1 MGDPEF
7 EQGILIIYETFLYQK
22 KEDLSGEMM
31 SIGKVGSK
39 GELFPPKKIREKIGL
54 KKGQRVLYRI
64 VQGKLVVEKITS
76 VEEILEK
83 PAKVTIT
90 FEELK
95 EHRRELSKDA
105 EK

>member
-1 MGDPEF
+1 
-7 EQGILIIYETFLYQK
+7 
-22 KEDLSGEMM
+22 M

-54 KKGQRVLYRI
+54 KEGQRVLYRI
-64 VQGKLVVEKITS
+64 VQGKLVVEKIET

-90 FEELK
+90 FEEFK
-95 EHRRELSKDA
+95 EDRRKLSKDA

>member
-1 MGDPEF
+1 M
-7 EQGILIIYETFLYQK
+7 FLYQK
-22 KEDLSGEMM
+22 KEDLSGEKM

-54 KKGQRVLYRI
+54 KEGQRVLYRI
-64 VQGKLVVEKITS
+64 VQGKLVVEKIAS

-90 FEELK
+90 LEEYK

>member
-1 MGDPEF
+1 
-7 EQGILIIYETFLYQK
+7 
-22 KEDLSGEMM
+22 M

-39 GELFPPKKIREKIGL
+39 GELFPPKKVREKIGL

-64 VQGKLVVEKITS
+64 VQGRLVVEKVATP
-76 VEEILEK
+76 EELLEK

-90 FEELK
+90 FEEFK
-95 EHRRELSKDA
+95 EHRRKLSKDT